1 MVPLMPTKSQGSFSY
16 TALQVPASTTGSSS
30 SAIPSYIS
38 SQVPSSSSSKCG
50 LMSIEHLTQSSS
62 SNKQQRPNN
71 DDAGIILKK
80 FTGAIDRFTKTFGSH
95 RPEGNPLASTLPV
108 PAPTMLVPATLVPAA
123 MLAPVA
129 PTPATL
135 APVAPAPVS
144 PTHGQIEA
152 TISRIIKA
160 NMLGSQRNLSDNM

>member
-1 MVPLMPTKSQGSFSY
+1 MVPLMPTKSQGGFSY
-16 TALQVPASTTGSSS
+16 TASQVPASATGSSS

-38 SQVPSSSSSKCG
+38 SQVPSSSSSKHG

-62 SNKQQRPNN
+62 SNKRQRPNN
-71 DDAGIILKK
+71 DDASIILKK
-80 FTGAIDRFTKTFGSH
+80 FTGTIDRFTETFGSC
-95 RPEGNPLASTLPV
+95 RPEGDPLASTLPV
-108 PAPTMLVPATLVPAA
+108 PAPTMPVPATLVPAA